1 MLRTFRPLPRFALAA
16 AALVLTNR
24 MPAQRP
30 AAPNASPVKATKGP
44 TVEGITE
51 YTLPNGLRFLLF
63 PDSSKPT
70 TTVNMTY
77 LVGSR
82 SEGYG
87 ETGMAHLLEH
97 MVFKGTPKHRNI
109 PQELTEHG
117 SRPNGTTA
125 FDRTNYFETFPASAE
140 NLDWALDLEADRMV
154 NSYIAKQD
162 LESEMTVVRNEFEA
176 GENSPFNV
184 LFQRTMSTAFLWH
197 NYGHATIGAR
207 ADIENV
213 PIERLQGF
221 YRKYYQPDNA
231 MLIVAGKFDPG
242 RALQLIEEKFG
253 SIPRPSRMGA
263 SEIFATYTAEPPQDG
278 ERLVTLR
285 RVGDV
290 QGVMGIYHI
299 PAGSHPD
306 FPALSVLGRVLADEP
321 SGRLYKALVDT
332 RLAARIGAFA
342 WQLREPGVLW
352 TYAEVRKENSVDSAR
367 TALSR
372 TVDDLVTR
380 PPTAE
385 EVERAKTWLVKN
397 IELTLNNSEIV
408 GLWLSEWA
416 SLGDW
421 RLLFLYRDRLKSV
434 TVADVQRVATTY
446 LKADNRTVGL
456 YYPTEK
462 PDRAEMPAT
471 PDVAALVKDYRG
483 DTALAV
489 GEAFDP
495 SPANIE
501 ARTTRI
507 TLPSGFKLA
516 LLPKKTRGRAVFVTL
531 NLRYGSEQT
540 LMNRGSAAGL
550 VARMLLRGTTSK
562 SRQQIQDDLD
572 RLRARVFF
580 FGNPTSAGGGIETTR
595 DNLPAVLRLV
605 GEVLRHPAFDAKEFA
620 ALKQEELASREQQK
634 SEPPARA
641 FTAFNRHLNPWPKG
655 HPRYVET
662 IDEQIANLA
671 ATSLDDAKKFY
682 ADFYGATGEMAVV
695 GDFDAN
701 QVRGIASEMFGAWK
715 SAQPYRRIPLVYR
728 DVPAAN
734 VTLETPD
741 KAMAFFV
748 AGQNLNLRD
757 DDPDYPA
764 LVLGNYLLGGGFLN
778 SRLAARIRQKDGI
791 SYGVWSSLSADP
803 FDRAGAF
810 QAGAIYAPENRD
822 KLEAAVREEIDR
834 ALRDGFASE
843 EVAKD
848 KDGYLQ
854 SRQLSR
860 AQDRDL
866 ASNLASSLFV
876 GRTLTFDAQLEQK
889 IAALSP
895 QDIVAALRCRL
906 DWNKMSVVKAGD
918 FAKKKPSAGT
928 P

>member
-1 MLRTFRPLPRFALAA
+1 MPNQMRSHLPLALAA
-16 AALVLTNR
+16 AFVALASRTL
-24 MPAQRP
+24 AQQP
-30 AAPNASPVKATKGP
+30 AATNAPPVKATKGP

-51 YTLPNGLRFLLF
+51 YTLPNGLRFLFF

-82 SEGYG
+82 YEAYG

-154 NSYIAKQD
+154 NSYIAKKD

-176 GENSPFNV
+176 GENFPFNV

-213 PIERLQGF
+213 PIERLQAF

-231 MLIVAGKFDPG
+231 MLVVAGKFDPA

-253 SIPRPSRMGA
+253 HIPPPTRTGA
-263 SEIFATYTAEPPQDG
+263 SEIFATYTAEPTQDG

-290 QGVMGIYHI
+290 QAVMAIYHI
-299 PAGSHPD
+299 PAGAHPH
-306 FPALSVLGRVLADEP
+306 FPALSVLGRVLGDEP

-332 RLAARIGAFA
+332 KLAARIGAFA

-352 TYAEVRKENSVDSAR
+352 AYAEVRKENSLDSAR

-372 TVDDLVTR
+372 TVDELVTR

-385 EVERAKTWLVKN
+385 EVERAKAWLLKN
-397 IELTLNNSEIV
+397 IELTLNNSENV

-416 SLGDW
+416 SMGDW
-421 RLLFLYRDRLKSV
+421 RLLFLHRDRLKNV
-434 TVADVQRVATTY
+434 TVADVQRVAATY

-462 PDRAEMPAT
+462 PDRAEIPAPT
-471 PDVAALVKDYRG
+471 GVAAMVKDYRG
-483 DTALAV
+483 DTALTV

-501 ARTTRI
+501 ARTTRV

-516 LLPKKTRGRAVFVTL
+516 LLSKRTRGRAVFVTL
-531 NLRYGSEQT
+531 NLRYGSEQA

-550 VARMLLRGTTSK
+550 VARMLLRGTTSR
-562 SRQQIQDDLD
+562 SRQQIQDELD
-572 RLRARVFF
+572 RLKARVFF
-580 FGNPTSAGGGIETTR
+580 FGNPTAASGWIETTR

-605 GEVLRHPAFDAKEFA
+605 GDVLRQPAFDPKEFA
-620 ALKQEELASREQQK
+620 ALKQEELASREQQR
-634 SEPPARA
+634 SEPPAKA
-641 FTAFNRHLNPWPKG
+641 FTAFSRHLNPWPKG

-662 IDEQIANLA
+662 IDEQVANLR
-671 ATSLDDAKKFY
+671 ATSLDDVKKFY

-701 QVRGIASEMFGAWK
+701 QVRGIAIEILGHWK
-715 SAQPYRRIPLVYR
+715 SAQPYQRIPLVFR
-728 DVPAAN
+728 DVPVVN
-734 VTLETPD
+734 ETLEAPD
-741 KAMAFFV
+741 KAMAFFL

-778 SRLAARIRQKDGI
+778 SRLAERVRQKDGI

-803 FDRAGAF
+803 FDKAGVF

-822 KLEAAVREEIDR
+822 KLEASVREEIDR
-834 ALRDGFASE
+834 ALKDGFTAD

-848 KDGYLQ
+848 KVGYLQ

-860 AQDRDL
+860 AQDRE
-866 ASNLASSLFV
+866 LASSLANALFP
-876 GRTLTFDAQLEQK
+876 GRTLTYDAQLEQK

-895 QDIVAALRCRL
+895 QEIVAVLRRRL

-918 FAKKKPSAGT
+918 FAKKKQSTVAP
-928 P
+928 

>member
-1 MLRTFRPLPRFALAA
+1 MLPPRRNGCISAADAPRVAARGHCPTWRSIMPSTFRLLTPFALAA
-16 AALVLTNR
+16 AAFVLTNR
-24 MPAQRP
+24 MPAQQP
-30 AAPNASPVKATKGP
+30 AAPSTPSVKATKGP

-82 SEGYG
+82 YEGYG

-97 MVFKGTPKHRNI
+97 MVFKGAPKHRNI

-231 MLIVAGKFDPG
+231 MLTVAGKFDPG
-242 RALQLIEEKFG
+242 RAIQLIEAKFG
-253 SIPRPSRMGA
+253 SIPRPARTGA
-263 SEIFATYTAEPPQDG
+263 AEIFATYTAEPPQDG

-290 QGVMGIYHI
+290 QGVMAIYHI
-299 PAGSHPD
+299 PAGPHPD

-332 RLAARIGAFA
+332 KLAARIGAFA

-352 TYAEVRKENSVDSAR
+352 TYAEVRKENSLDSAR
-367 TALSR
+367 AALSR
-372 TVDDLVTR
+372 TVDELVTR

-397 IELTLNNSEIV
+397 VELTLNNSEDV

-421 RLLFLYRDRLKSV
+421 RLLFLHRDRLKSV

-446 LKADNRTVGL
+446 LKPDNRTVGL

-507 TLPSGFKLA
+507 TLPSSASARHSPKTLRHDETRHGPGIFPAQDPPQGGVQPHRAGVQPQAGTESRERPAAPGSPRLA
-516 LLPKKTRGRAVFVTL
+516 
-531 NLRYGSEQT
+531 
-540 LMNRGSAAGL
+540 GSA
-550 VARMLLRGTTSK
+550 RRFSPRNTPPRPRSP
-562 SRQQIQDDLD
+562 LD
-572 RLRARVFF
+572 
-580 FGNPTSAGGGIETTR
+580 
-595 DNLPAVLRLV
+595 PA
-605 GEVLRHPAFDAKEFA
+605 HA
-620 ALKQEELASREQQK
+620 
-634 SEPPARA
+634 
-641 FTAFNRHLNPWPKG
+641 
-655 HPRYVET
+655 
-662 IDEQIANLA
+662 
-671 ATSLDDAKKFY
+671 
-682 ADFYGATGEMAVV
+682 
-695 GDFDAN
+695 
-701 QVRGIASEMFGAWK
+701 
-715 SAQPYRRIPLVYR
+715 
-728 DVPAAN
+728 
-734 VTLETPD
+734 
-741 KAMAFFV
+741 
-748 AGQNLNLRD
+748 
-757 DDPDYPA
+757 
-764 LVLGNYLLGGGFLN
+764 
-778 SRLAARIRQKDGI
+778 
-791 SYGVWSSLSADP
+791 
-803 FDRAGAF
+803 
-810 QAGAIYAPENRD
+810 
-822 KLEAAVREEIDR
+822 
-834 ALRDGFASE
+834 
-843 EVAKD
+843 
-848 KDGYLQ
+848 
-854 SRQLSR
+854 
-860 AQDRDL
+860 
-866 ASNLASSLFV
+866 
-876 GRTLTFDAQLEQK
+876 
-889 IAALSP
+889 
-895 QDIVAALRCRL
+895 
-906 DWNKMSVVKAGD
+906 
-918 FAKKKPSAGT
+918 
-928 P
+928 

>member
-87 ETGMAHLLEH
+87 ETGMVHLLEH
-97 MVFKGTPKHRNI
+97 MVFKGTPKHRNV

-154 NSYIAKQD
+154 NSFIAKQD

-176 GENSPFNV
+176 GENSPFRV
-184 LFQRTMSTAFLWH
+184 LFQRTMATAFLWH

-213 PIERLQGF
+213 PIERLQAF

-231 MLIVAGKFDPG
+231 MLTVAGKFDPG
-242 RALQLIEEKFG
+242 RAIQLIEAKFG
-253 SIPRPSRMGA
+253 SIPRPARTGA
-263 SEIFATYTAEPPQDG
+263 AEIFATYTAEPPQDG

-290 QGVMGIYHI
+290 QGVMAIYHI
-299 PAGSHPD
+299 PAGPHPD

-332 RLAARIGAFA
+332 KLAARIGAFA

-352 TYAEVRKENSVDSAR
+352 TYAEVRKENSLDSAR
-367 TALSR
+367 AALSR
-372 TVDDLVTR
+372 TVAELVTR
-380 PPTAE
+380 SPTAE

-397 IELTLNNSEIV
+397 VELTLNNSEDV

-421 RLLFLYRDRLKSV
+421 RLLFLHRDRLKSV

-446 LKADNRTVGL
+446 LKPDN
-456 YYPTEK
+456 PTEK

-483 DTALAV
+483 DTTLAV

-501 ARTTRI
+501 ARTTRS

-516 LLPKKTRGRAVFVTL
+516 LLPKKTRGRAVFATL
-531 NLRYGSEQT
+531 NLRYGSEQA

-550 VARMLLRGTTSK
+550 VAKMLLRGTRSK

-572 RLRARVFF
+572 RLKARVLF
-580 FGNPTSAGGGIETTR
+580 FGNPTSAAGGIETTR

-605 GEVLRHPAFDAKEFA
+605 GEVLRQPAFDPKEFA
-620 ALKQEELASREQQK
+620 ALKQEELAMREQQK
-634 SEPPARA
+634 SEPSAQAMR
-641 FTAFNRHLNPWPKG
+641 AFNRHLSPWSKG

-662 IDEQIANLA
+662 IDEEIANLT
-671 ATSLDDAKKFY
+671 ATSLDDVKQFY
-682 ADFYGATGEMAVV
+682 ADFYGANGEMAVV
-695 GDFDAN
+695 GDFEASD
-701 QVRGIASEMFGAWK
+701 VRRIASEMFGAWK
-715 SAQPYRRIPLVYR
+715 SVQPYRRIPLVYR

-778 SRLAARIRQKDGI
+778 SRLAARIRQKDGL

-803 FDRAGAF
+803 LDRAGGF

-822 KLEAAVREEIDR
+822 KLETAVREEMDR
-834 ALRDGFASE
+834 ALRDGFTAD

-848 KDGYLQ
+848 KAGYLQ

-860 AQDRDL
+860 AQDEE
-866 ASNLASSLFV
+866 LASSLANALFA
-876 GRTLTFDAQLEQK
+876 GRTLTYDAQLEQK

-895 QDIVAALRCRL
+895 QEIVAALRRRL

-918 FAKKKPSAGT
+918 FAKKKPSAAT